1 MDIKSKIQKELDSM
15 QYDFSVTNKLAGK
28 DPAGGVVKILNL
40 KYKLNGKTYSKKI
53 RENGVVSF

>member
-1 MDIKSKIQKELDSM
+1 MDIKSKIQKELDRM
-15 QYDFSVTNKLAGK
+15 QYDFSVTNILAGK
-28 DPAGGVVKILNL
+28 DPAGGVVKTLNL